1 MTTQRKVRR
10 NLLTASGLAL
20 ALLLLLFY
28 WTDLTRGYFASLD
41 EAATN
46 KNCFCELEGS
56 INDCSCDVDTVDH
69 FNNMKVYPRLQSLLV
84 KNFFRFYKV
93 NLKQDCPFWPD
104 DSRCAMRFCQVE
116 NCEEKAIPQGIKEKG
131 EHREKLASFKY
142 SKEAQLDRGCSDV
155 ADFDSAL
162 GFLDTS
168 ISDQA
173 HKEFEL
179 WAKHDEAE
187 EDFCIVDDHDAGA
200 QYVDLLLNPE
210 RYTGYRGDS
219 AHRIWKSIYLENCF
233 GGNNETA
240 NKFSSYMPH
249 LDLRDVC
256 LEQRAFYRIISG
268 LHSSINIHLCSKY
281 LLSESKDFLDPQGIW
296 GPNVKEFKQRFSP
309 ETTNGEG
316 PHWLRN
322 LYFIYLVELRAL
334 AKAAPYLRRED
345 YYTGIAEEDE
355 EVKLAMH
362 DMLSVI
368 ESFQSHFNENALFSS
383 GIASIKFKHDYKE
396 KFRNIS
402 RIMDCVGCDKCK
414 LWGKLQTQGLGTALK
429 ILYSEKLNLATE
441 SGLWDKPHIEA
452 DPIFRLSRT
461 EIVALFNAFGRLSTS
476 IYEMENFRR
485 VLR

>member
-1 MTTQRKVRR
+1 MTTSWKVRR
-10 NLLTASGLAL
+10 NVLATSGVAL
-20 ALLLLLFY
+20 AFLVLLY
-28 WTDLTRGYFASLD
+28 WTDLTGGYFAALD
-41 EAATN
+41 DAGTN

-93 NLKQDCPFWPD
+93 NLKQECPFWPD
-104 DSRCAMRFCQVE
+104 DSRCAIRFCQVE
-116 NCEEKAIPQGIKEKG
+116 NCEEQAIPDGIKDSG
-131 EHREKLASFKY
+131 EHRDRSSSYKY
-142 SKEAQLDRGCSDV
+142 TKEAQVERSCSD
-155 ADFDSAL
+155 AEDFNSAL

-187 EDFCIVDDHDAGA
+187 EDFCIVDDQDVGA

-210 RYTGYRGDS
+210 RYTGYKGDS

-233 GGNNETA
+233 GDSKETSNE
-240 NKFSSYMPH
+240 FSSYMPH
-249 LDLRDVC
+249 RDLHNVC

-281 LLSESKDFLDPQGIW
+281 LLSETKDFLDPQGIW
-296 GPNVKEFKQRFSP
+296 GPNVMEFKQRFSP
-309 ETTNGEG
+309 ETTGGAG

-334 AKAAPYLRRED
+334 AKAAPYLRREE
-345 YYTGIAEEDE
+345 YYTGIEEEDE

-383 GIASIKFKHDYKE
+383 GIASIKFKNDYKE

-429 ILYSEKLNLATE
+429 ILYSEKLNFATE
-441 SGLWDKPHIEA
+441 SGIWDQPQIET

>member
-1 MTTQRKVRR
+1 M
-10 NLLTASGLAL
+10 A
-20 ALLLLLFY
+20 Y
-28 WTDLTRGYFASLD
+28 
-41 EAATN
+41 
-46 KNCFCELEGS
+46 
-56 INDCSCDVDTVDH
+56 I
-69 FNNMKVYPRLQSLLV
+69 LQ
-84 KNFFRFYKV
+84 Y
-93 NLKQDCPFWPD
+93 
-104 DSRCAMRFCQVE
+104 SR
-116 NCEEKAIPQGIKEKG
+116 
-131 EHREKLASFKY
+131 
-142 SKEAQLDRGCSDV
+142 EAQLEQGGCSEV
-155 ADFDSAL
+155 EDFDSAL

-187 EDFCIVDDHDAGA
+187 EDFCIVDDHDAGS

-249 LDLRDVC
+249 MELRDVC

-309 ETTNGEG
+309 ETTSGEG

-355 EVKLAMH
+355 EVKLAIN
-362 DMLSVI
+362 DMLTVI
-368 ESFQSHFNENALFSS
+368 E
-383 GIASIKFKHDYKE
+383 
-396 KFRNIS
+396 
-402 RIMDCVGCDKCK
+402 
-414 LWGKLQTQGLGTALK
+414 
-429 ILYSEKLNLATE
+429 
-441 SGLWDKPHIEA
+441 
-452 DPIFRLSRT
+452 
-461 EIVALFNAFGRLSTS
+461 
-476 IYEMENFRR
+476 
-485 VLR
+485 

>member
-1 MTTQRKVRR
+1 M
-10 NLLTASGLAL
+10 
-20 ALLLLLFY
+20 
-28 WTDLTRGYFASLD
+28 
-41 EAATN
+41 
-46 KNCFCELEGS
+46 
-56 INDCSCDVDTVDH
+56 
-69 FNNMKVYPRLQSLLV
+69 
-84 KNFFRFYKV
+84 
-93 NLKQDCPFWPD
+93 
-104 DSRCAMRFCQVE
+104 
-116 NCEEKAIPQGIKEKG
+116 
-131 EHREKLASFKY
+131 
-142 SKEAQLDRGCSDV
+142 
-155 ADFDSAL
+155 
-162 GFLDTS
+162 
-168 ISDQA
+168 
-173 HKEFEL
+173 

-249 LDLRDVC
+249 MELRDVC

-334 AKAAPYLRRED
+334 AKAAPYLRREE

-355 EVKLAMH
+355 EVKLAIN
-362 DMLSVI
+362 DMLTVVEWVSYDILVKALSNLFPTSPRR
-368 ESFQSHFNENALFSS
+368 SFQSHFNENALFSN

-461 EIVALFNAFGRLSTS
+461 EIVALFNAFGRWNSTYIIYNPSYLTEWSFYRLSNS
-476 IYEMENFRR
+476 IFEMENFRR